1 MRCRSTVYAKKS
13 FSALGLCLG
22 DYEELQLEGRLTL
35 HTGSNTQ
42 LVWGKIAKKQGVKK
56 NLKLPKG

>member
-42 LVWGKIAKKQGVKK
+42 LVRGKMQILWKM
-56 NLKLPKG
+56 